1 MLRKLVLV
9 CVVLGAVGTLKAI
22 ELTGAQV
29 AERTEKV
36 LKSLPWAS
44 SLTEARERAQK
55 ENKLVFW
62 LQLVGDLDGGL

>member
-1 MLRKLVLV
+1 MLKKLLIACTVF
-9 CVVLGAVGTLKAI
+9 VVPCSLRAVDVSGT
-22 ELTGAQV
+22 QV

-44 SLTEARERAQK
+44 SLAEAKERAQK

-62 LQLVGDLDGGL
+62 LQLVGNLDGGL

>member
-9 CVVLGAVGTLKAI
+9 CVVLGSVGALQAVEFTGT
-22 ELTGAQV
+22 QV

-36 LKSLPWAS
+36 LKSIPWAS
-44 SLTEARERAQK
+44 SLAEAKERAQK

-62 LQLVGDLDGGL
+62 LQLVGNLDGGL